1 MCCTLLVLNTAQCRA
16 GTGVGRHK
24 LTIIQSILLGLRPRP
39 LKIVKYRRQND
50 PAQYGAIKDFMVS
63 TILQNMPVKG
73 GQRKTMSSQTESHN
87 PFNFGRFVI
96 GNNKVYRLVDFN
108 LGNLYSRKSPWR
120 RGQDPGTDSAP
131 PDAGTDSPAPD
142 VGTSLAPAPGTAAGP
157 AGLLPPAGEELL
169 PPSAPAA
176 TPARLCSRSRGRGL
190 EEGNFKF
197 RVDSKLPDTKG
208 FWFI

>member
-1 MCCTLLVLNTAQCRA
+1 MCCTLLVLSSAQCRA
-16 GTGVGRHK
+16 GPGVGRHK

-50 PAQYGAIKDFMVS
+50 PVQEAERS
-63 TILQNMPVKG
+63 RTIRRHKRLHGLNNFTEHASQGRTTEDNV
-73 GQRKTMSSQTESHN
+73 QRTESHN
-87 PFNFGRFVI
+87 PFNFGQFVI
-96 GNNKVYRLVDFN
+96 GNNKAYRPVDFN

-120 RGQDPGTDSAP
+120 RGQDPGTASAP

-169 PPSAPAA
+169 PPYAPAA
-176 TPARLCSRSRGRGL
+176 TPARLCSRSRGWGL
-190 EEGNFKF
+190 EEGILKF
-197 RVDSKLPDTKG
+197 RVDSK
-208 FWFI
+208 